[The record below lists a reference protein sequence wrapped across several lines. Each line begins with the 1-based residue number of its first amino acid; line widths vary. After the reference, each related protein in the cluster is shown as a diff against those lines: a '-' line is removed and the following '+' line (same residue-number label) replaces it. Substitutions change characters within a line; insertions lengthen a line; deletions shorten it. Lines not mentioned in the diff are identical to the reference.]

1 MEPIAPSLGRRF
13 GQDTASIPKPQV
25 PRILLV
31 EDDEP
36 HSELIRRAF
45 ERSSTPVELSC
56 VGTIRAAQSL
66 LDGPNTPDLVITD
79 LRLPDGDGLVLLPEN
94 RERSAYAVVV
104 MTSHGDEKVAVD
116 AMKTGALDYVVKSE
130 ESFARMPDT
139 VGRALRTWSYIVERR
154 RAEEALRAREEHF
167 RSLIENAHDLIWIL
181 TADGTIRYASPACAR
196 VLGYTAEELTGR
208 NVLELTTPEKREE
221 QQGAL
226 RAVFAQPDTA
236 VASIMF
242 LRAQDGSERILE
254 SIGSARSGEK
264 RPTAIINSRDITER
278 RRAEEEAARLE
289 AQLQQSQRLETLGT
303 LAGGIAHD
311 FNNIV
316 QAIMGCAELAQTSL
330 PGESPALPYISR
342 VSEAAHRAR
351 GLVQQILSFS
361 RQDESRRS
369 EVEPL
374 RLVDETIALFASTL
388 PPQVEIR
395 QLKEPT
401 GTVLADPT
409 QLHQVLLNLL
419 TNARHA
425 LEKREGGVIEIG
437 LASRH
442 VSPGELVHPNLR
454 SGPHVRLWVADNGE
468 GMSSAVADRVFEPF
482 FTTKPVGQGTGLGL
496 SVVHGIVTR
505 MGGAIVVESE
515 PGVGTRFEVYIPE
528 TRVTPIE
535 GTPRDA
541 QA

>member
-1 MEPIAPSLGRRF
+1 LVHLEPVSPGVARPF
-13 GQDTASIPKPQV
+13 GQDSGTPQA
-25 PRILLV
+25 PRLPGILLV

-45 ERSSTPVELSC
+45 ERSSTRVRLRW
-56 VGTIRAAQSL
+56 VGTIREAQQVL
-66 LDGPNTPDLVITD
+66 AEPQNIPDLVITD
-79 LRLPDGDGLVLLPEN
+79 LRLPDGDGLALLPES
-94 RERSAYAVVV
+94 RERAAYAVVV

-130 ESFARMPDT
+130 ESFARMPEIVD
-139 VGRALRTWSYIVERR
+139 RALRTWTYIVERR

-181 TADGTIRYASPACAR
+181 TDDGTIRYASPACAR
-196 VLGYTAEELTGR
+196 VLGYSAEELNGKS
-208 NVLELTTPEKREE
+208 VFDLTTADKRDE
-221 QQGAL
+221 L
-226 RAVFAQPDTA
+226 RSAIDDVFTHPGIP
-236 VASIMF
+236 VASIMV
-242 LRAQDGSERILE
+242 LRALDGSERILE
-254 SIGSARSGEK
+254 SIGSARGDEPK
-264 RPTAIINSRDITER
+264 PTAIVNSRDITER
-278 RRAEEEAARLE
+278 TRAEEEAARLE

-316 QAIMGCAELAQTSL
+316 QAIMGCAELAQLSL
-330 PGESPALPYISR
+330 TKDSPATPYISR

-369 EVEPL
+369 EIEPI
-374 RLVDETIALFASTL
+374 RLVDETLALFKSTL
-388 PPQVEIR
+388 PENIEIR
-395 QLKEPT
+395 QSGRPT

-409 QLHQVLLNLL
+409 HLHQVLLNLL

-425 LEKREGGVIEIG
+425 VEGKGGLIEIG
-437 LASRH
+437 LDSRE
-442 VSPGELVHPNLR
+442 VLPGELVHPGLR
-454 SGPHVRLWVADNGE
+454 PGPHVRLWVADTGE
-468 GMSSAVADRVFEPF
+468 GMSKTVSDRAFEPF

-505 MGGAIVVESE
+505 MGGAILVESE
-515 PGVGTRFEVYIPE
+515 AGVGTRFEVYLPS
-528 TRVTPIE
+528 TT
-535 GTPRDA
+535 GPRPDRDS
-541 QA
+541 

>member
-1 MEPIAPSLGRRF
+1 MEPIAPAVGPRF
-13 GQDTASIPKPQV
+13 GQDTASIPKPRV
-25 PRILLV
+25 PGILLV

-45 ERSSTPVELSC
+45 ERSSTRVDLAC
-56 VGTIRAAQSL
+56 VGTIREAQAVLASA
-66 LDGPNTPDLVITD
+66 DTPDLVITD
-79 LRLPDGDGLVLLPEN
+79 LRLPDGDGLVLLPES
-94 RERSAYAVVV
+94 RERAAYAVVV

-139 VGRALRTWSYIVERR
+139 VDRALRTWSYIVERR

-181 TADGTIRYASPACAR
+181 TSEGGIRYASPACAR
-196 VLGYTAEELTGR
+196 VLDYSAEELTGR
-208 NVLELTTPEKREE
+208 SVFELTAPEKREE
-221 QQGAL
+221 LQTAL
-226 RAVFAQPDTA
+226 RAVFDQPDTP
-236 VASIMF
+236 VASIMV
-242 LRAQDGSERILE
+242 LRARDGSERILE

-316 QAIMGCAELAQTSL
+316 QAIMGCAELAQISL
-330 PGESPALPYISR
+330 PKESPALPYISR
-342 VSEAAHRAR
+342 VSEAALRAR

-361 RQDESRRS
+361 RQDESQRS
-369 EVEPL
+369 EVEPF
-374 RLVDETIALFASTL
+374 RLVDETLALFASTL
-388 PPQVEIR
+388 PPHVRIR
-395 QLKEPT
+395 QRKEPT

-425 LEKREGGVIEIG
+425 TEKKGGTIEIG
-437 LASRH
+437 LESRQ
-442 VSPGELVHPNLR
+442 VAPGELVHPSLR
-454 SGPHVRLWVADNGE
+454 PGPHVRLWVKDDGE
-468 GMSSAVADRVFEPF
+468 GMSRTVADRVFEPF

-505 MGGAIVVESE
+505 MGGAILVESE
-515 PGVGTRFEVYIPE
+515 SGLGTKFEVYIPE
-528 TRVTPIE
+528 SRTTPLQ
-535 GTPRDA
+535 GTPRNPPN
-541 QA
+541 

>member
-1 MEPIAPSLGRRF
+1 LEPIAAPVGPRF
-13 GQDTASIPKPQV
+13 GQDTGTIPRPHL

-45 ERSSTPVELSC
+45 ERSPSKVRLTAVTT
-56 VGTIRAAQSL
+56 VKDAQTVL
-66 LDGPNTPDLVITD
+66 QGNDPPDLVITD
-79 LRLPDGDGLVLLPEN
+79 IRLPDGDGLMLLPES
-94 RERSAYAVVV
+94 RERAGYAVVV

-130 ESFARMPDT
+130 ESFARMPGIVD
-139 VGRALRTWSYIVERR
+139 RALRTWSYIVERR

-181 TADGTIRYASPACAR
+181 TREGEIRYASPACAR
-196 VLGYTAEELTGR
+196 VLGYTADELTGR
-208 NVLELTTPEKREE
+208 NVLDLTDPNKRPEVRS
-221 QQGAL
+221 AMD
-226 RAVFAQPDTA
+226 AVFAHPDTP
-236 VASIMF
+236 VASIMMF
-242 LRAQDGSERILE
+242 RAKDGSERILE
-254 SIGSARSGEK
+254 SIGSARSNERK
-264 RPTAIINSRDITER
+264 PTAIINSRDITER
-278 RRAEEEAARLE
+278 TRAEEAAGRLE

-316 QAIMGCAELAQTSL
+316 QAIMGCAELAQNSL
-330 PGESPALPYISR
+330 PQESPAAPYINR

-351 GLVQQILSFS
+351 ELVQQILSFS
-361 RQDESRRS
+361 RQDESRRL
-369 EVEPL
+369 EVEPF
-374 RLVDETIALFASTL
+374 RLVDETLALFRSTL
-388 PPQVEIR
+388 PAQIKVR
-395 QLKEPT
+395 QSMTPT

-425 LEKREGGVIEIG
+425 VSTRQTGAIEIG
-437 LASRH
+437 IESRH
-442 VSPGELVHPNLR
+442 LAPGELVHPGLR
-454 SGPHVRLWVADNGE
+454 PGPHVRLWVKDDGE
-468 GMSSAVADRVFEPF
+468 GMSQSVADRAFEPF

-505 MGGAIVVESE
+505 MGGAILVETE
-515 PGVGTRFEVYIPE
+515 LGVGTRFEVYLPE
-528 TRVTPIE
+528 SK
-535 GTPRDA
+535 GTGREDA
-541 QA
+541 RPVP

>member
-1 MEPIAPSLGRRF
+1 MESIAPGIARRF
-13 GQDTASIPKPQV
+13 GQDTASIPV
-25 PRILLV
+25 PSRLPSILLV

-45 ERSSTPVELSC
+45 DRSSTKVQLTW
-56 VGTIRAAQSL
+56 VGSIREAQDVLASAEKA
-66 LDGPNTPDLVITD
+66 PDLIITD
-79 LRLPDGDGLVLLPEN
+79 LRLPDGEGLVLLPES
-94 RERSAYAVVV
+94 RERAAYAVVV

-130 ESFARMPDT
+130 ESFARMPEIVD
-139 VGRALRTWSYIVERR
+139 RALRTWTYIVERR

-181 TADGTIRYASPACAR
+181 NADGNIRYASPACAR
-196 VLGYTAEELTGR
+196 VLGYSANELTGR
-208 NVLELTTPEKREE
+208 SVLDLATPERRSE
-221 QQGAL
+221 L
-226 RAVFAQPDTA
+226 RSVIDEVFARADTP
-236 VASIMF
+236 VASIMV
-242 LRAQDGSERILE
+242 LKARDGSERILE
-254 SIGSARSGEK
+254 SIGSARGDGA
-264 RPTAIINSRDITER
+264 RPTAIVNSRDITER
-278 RRAEEEAARLE
+278 TRAEEAAARLE

-316 QAIMGCAELAQTSL
+316 QAIMGCAELAQLAL
-330 PGESPALPYISR
+330 PQESPAAPYIHR

-369 EVEPL
+369 EIEPI
-374 RLVDETIALFASTL
+374 RLVDETLALFRSTL
-388 PPQVEIR
+388 PQDIEIR
-395 QLKEPT
+395 HTSKPT
-401 GTVLADPT
+401 GKILADPT

-425 LEKREGGVIEIG
+425 VEKTGGIIEIG
-437 LASRH
+437 LDSRE
-442 VSPGELVHPNLR
+442 VLPGGIVHPGLR
-454 SGPHVRLWVADNGE
+454 PGPHVRLWIADNGE
-468 GMSSAVADRVFEPF
+468 GMSKTVSDRVFEPF

-515 PGVGTRFEVYIPE
+515 AGQGTRFDVYLPE
-528 TRVTPIE
+528 APGAAR
-535 GTPRDA
+535 
-541 QA
+541 